1 MVVDAVPKN
10 VTDEQYSKE
19 PSVSVHI
26 GKTKLD
32 PKE

>member
-1 MVVDAVPKN
+1 MIVDAVPKN
-10 VTDEQYSKE
+10 VPDEQCSKD